1 MMDERKEL
9 GVVKWFDE
17 EKKYGFIR
25 SDIGSKEYFVH
36 SSDVMDMGRSLEKG
50 ERVEFEIAETGRG
63 PKATNVRLLEGE

>member
-1 MMDERKEL
+1 MEKEN

-25 SDIGSKEYFVH
+25 SDTGNKEYFVH
-36 SSDVMDMGRSLEKG
+36 SSDVQNLGRNLEKG

-63 PKATNVRLLEGE
+63 PKATNVRPLDE